1 MFALQRTSSLGQLEW
16 PRASRREHAGHEQQH
31 LASSEPASV
40 SPFGSNRGGGGGLA
54 GCCPRSRASRGLLG
68 HDHDL
73 IIMQSTLGAALAVSE
88 QRFAGTA
95 LGAVMGALLTT
106 YFGSNLIVFGLGVF
120 VIGLVCAALRLE
132 DAYRLASV
140 YLGDCHALC
149 PHQTSVDSCGS
160 PVHRSLGRNRSR
172 FGADCLMAGGRTE
185 GKSRVAWFPL
195 GIGSVNYFAGAAAAA
210 CSRSTSL
217 RRAALP
223 RSARK

>member
-1 MFALQRTSSLGQLEW
+1 MPDTSRSIPRRVNRRVLVHSARTAAAAVVSLVVARAL
-16 PRASRREHAGHEQQH
+16 
-31 LASSEPASV
+31 EPPEAYWATITTLFIV
-40 SPFGSNRGGGGGLA
+40 
-54 GCCPRSRASRGLLG
+54 
-68 HDHDL
+68 
-73 IIMQSTLGAALAVSE
+73 QSTLGAALAVSE

-120 VIGLVCAALRLE
+120 VIGLICAALRLE
-132 DAYRLASV
+132 DAYRLATVTLAIVMLIAHTKQAWIVAAHRFIEVSV
-140 YLGDCHALC
+140 GIAVGLAL
-149 PHQTSVDSCGS
+149 TG
-160 PVHRSLGRNRSR
+160 LAGRRIK
-172 FGADCLMAGGRTE
+172 
-185 GKSRVAWFPL
+185 GKSRAAWFPF